1 MKSTIASMSVS
12 VNFCGGI
19 PESGVTAAGVMKCCL
34 SQSGERRAPTL
45 SSSGAMVPPTP
56 ASLWQPRPP
65 TVSQNSPPPAGP
77 RAGGPADSGELVA
90 AAAADGLE
98 KLAAAGQL
106 RGGGVVAGLV
116 ALPAGRLDVFLR
128 QHRLVPMR
136 HVAVGVLNIGG
147 TALAA
152 VADGAAELVERVLV
166 MQGEGGEGLRVSAVA
181 RILDREM
188 ASRAPVDAVELGQE
202 DLADL
207 HRRALGQQPL
217 VRRRRA

>member
-1 MKSTIASMSVS
+1 
-12 VNFCGGI
+12 
-19 PESGVTAAGVMKCCL
+19 
-34 SQSGERRAPTL
+34 
-45 SSSGAMVPPTP
+45 
-56 ASLWQPRPP
+56 
-65 TVSQNSPPPAGP
+65 
-77 RAGGPADSGELVA
+77 
-90 AAAADGLE
+90 
-98 KLAAAGQL
+98 
-106 RGGGVVAGLV
+106 
-116 ALPAGRLDVFLR
+116 
-128 QHRLVPMR
+128 MR

-166 MQGEGGEGLRVSAVA
+166 MQGVVGERLRVSAVA

-217 VRRRRA
+217 VRRRRAADLLPDEPALVVLPRPVLVAVVAEAHENADQEAERGEPGVELADRGPVHISGPP